1 MKNTP
6 TSADHGRV
14 LRINYS
20 GRIIDHLGLQMYQSP
35 VAAVAE
41 LVANAWD
48 ADADNVKITLPA
60 KLAKAAELV
69 VEDDGNGM
77 SFAECQARFLNVGYA
92 RRGNKARE
100 LSKRKKRRILGRK
113 GIGKF
118 AAPSPKPG
126 VEQAALLPEAGFGGI
141 ASGTKPSALWR

>member
-60 KLAKAAELV
+60 KLAKAADLV

-77 SFAECQARFLNVGYA
+77 SF
-92 RRGNKARE
+92 RGM
-100 LSKRKKRRILGRK
+100 
-113 GIGKF
+113 
-118 AAPSPKPG
+118 
-126 VEQAALLPEAGFGGI
+126 
-141 ASGTKPSALWR
+141 SG